1 VSLHADP
8 DATFTSSLQHEH
20 LADLSGVSSSLDR
33 RQETEHQDEGD
44 DGLENMA
51 DSSNIAGADTSCV
64 DARPRIDDEETED
77 SPNTSKIKNI
87 VDQQIGKIFGSEAL
101 SPPSLE
107 GYLQTERDNHRQ
119 SLGHL
124 RPDQDSVQHWWSR
137 IAPPSTTAAAPPT
150 QASSL
155 LTPVPSIPPTEA
167 ELFRAN
173 LSKVRSLLPASL
185 GVRSSGKKHH
195 PGWQGRFLDKETDRA
210 SNIMNGVFSK
220 SDHV

>member
-1 VSLHADP
+1 MHVSLHADP
-8 DATFTSSLQHEH
+8 DATFTSSLLHEH
-20 LADLSGVSSSLDR
+20 LADLSGVSSLDR
-33 RQETEHQDEGD
+33 RQETELQDERED
-44 DGLENMA
+44 ELEDVA
-51 DSSNIAGADTSCV
+51 DSSNFAGADTSRV
-64 DARPRIDDEETED
+64 KHRPRIDDEETED

-87 VDQQIGKIFGSEAL
+87 VDQQIGKIFGSEVL
-101 SPPSLE
+101 SPPTLE
-107 GYLQTERDNHRQ
+107 GYIQAERDNPQ
-119 SLGHL
+119 ALGHL
-124 RPDQDSVQHWWSR
+124 HPDQDSVQHWWSR
-137 IAPPSTTAAAPPT
+137 IAPSTSAAPT
-150 QASSL
+150 KASSL
-155 LTPVPSIPPTEA
+155 PTPVSNTPPTEA